1 DAAAPSIPWTIRVAG
16 EATAPDGSTRSPANV
31 ALMGRPSGDAL
42 IDWMERASIFALP
55 ARHEPFGL
63 AALEAAQCGCALV
76 LGDIESQR
84 EVWDDGALFVAPD
97 DSGELAATLRRLID
111 DSALRASMAA
121 RAFAR
126 AQRYSPVAMAA
137 AYAREYHSLANA
149 NANAKVNPNAHA
161 GSGHAAAAAHLTT

>member
-1 DAAAPSIPWTIRVAG
+1 
-16 EATAPDGSTRSPANV
+16 
-31 ALMGRPSGDAL
+31 DAL

-55 ARHEPFGL
+55 ARYEPFGL

-76 LGDIESQR
+76 LGDIVTQR

-97 DSGELAATLRRLID
+97 DAGELAATLRRLID
-111 DSALRASMAA
+111 DPALRSTMAA

-137 AYAREYHSLANA
+137 AYAREYHSLANLNSNATA
-149 NANAKVNPNAHA
+149 NAN
-161 GSGHAAAAAHLTT
+161 